1 MGEVNG
7 AKLTVR
13 ALKAEGVEYL
23 FTLSGSVVTVFDA
36 GIDEGIKLIDVRH
49 EQAAGDMAYGWAAVT
64 GKPGVCLVQENGGA
78 ANLLPAIAHA
88 YIECMPVVAI
98 TNTSASV
105 YLEKSDIFNACQ
117 VYRPIVKW
125 ATLCTDAP
133 RIPEYVDI
141 AFRKALTGR
150 PGPTLLEIALDTL
163 VDSCDEDLIEVQRY
177 LFPKER
183 NRTMPRMYGDPLLI
197 KKALVML
204 LNAERP
210 LIIVGDGAGLS
221 GASKELREFV
231 ELTKIPA
238 AHWGLGQGLIPD
250 DHPLCMG
257 TGSVLDGAGVLL
269 PEADVI
275 LIIGI
280 RLSNFLGFGWPPVFG
295 SDVKVVQV
303 DVEPE
308 EIGKNRPVEIGIVGD
323 AKAVLSQLVQTAKD
337 FSKKPHKE
345 SAWIK
350 RIGEEKKKF
359 EDRLINEGSS
369 SARPIMPQRLCKEVR
384 EFLPRDTIVVIDG
397 GDMSIWGLTYLRAYF
412 PRHLILSPG
421 IHMEH
426 LGAGVPVAMGAK
438 LACPEKKVLLLTGD
452 GSFLFNGKEIDTARR
467 HDIPIVCVIGNDCAM
482 GMDMHEQIIA
492 YGKERVIATKLSP
505 NTRYDKYA
513 QAFDCY
519 GELVTDPTEIKPA
532 LKRAFESGLPAVLD
546 VRTASVETV
555 ADMFFAM
562 GFDPT
567 TYER

>member
-7 AKLTVR
+7 AKLTVK

-36 GIDEGIKLIDVRH
+36 CIDEGLKLIDVRH

-88 YIECMPVVAI
+88 YVECMPVVAI
-98 TNTSASV
+98 TNTIASV
-105 YLEKSDIFNACQ
+105 DLEKSDVFNASE

-125 ATLCTDAP
+125 ATLCTDTP

-141 AFRKALTGR
+141 AFRKALSGR
-150 PGPTLLEIALDTL
+150 PGPALLEIALDTL
-163 VDSCDEDLIEVQRY
+163 VNTCDENLIEVQRY
-177 LFPKER
+177 LFQKER
-183 NRTMPRMYGDPLLI
+183 HKTTPRMCGDPVLI
-197 KKALVML
+197 KKALEML

-231 ELTKIPA
+231 ELTKIPV

-257 TGSVLDGAGVLL
+257 TASVLDGAGVLI

-275 LIIGI
+275 LIIGT
-280 RLSNFLGFGWPPVFG
+280 RLSAFLGFGWPPVFG
-295 SDVKVVQV
+295 SDVKVAQV
-303 DVEPE
+303 DIEPE
-308 EIGKNRPVEIGIVGD
+308 EIGRNRPVDIGIVGD
-323 AKAVLSQLVQTAKD
+323 AKAVLFQLVQMAKE
-337 FSKKPHKE
+337 FLKKPRKGLT
-345 SAWIK
+345 WVK
-350 RIGEEKKKF
+350 RIDEEKRKF
-359 EDRLINEGSS
+359 EDRLIDEGSS
-369 SARPIMPQRLCKEVR
+369 PARPIMPQRLCKEVR
-384 EFLPRDTIVVIDG
+384 EFLPRDAVVVVDG

-412 PRHLILSPG
+412 PRHMILSSG

-438 LACPEKKVLLLTGD
+438 LACPDKKVLLLTGD

-467 HDIPIVCVIGNDCAM
+467 HGIPIVCVIGNDCAM

-513 QAFDCY
+513 EAFDCY

-555 ADMFFAM
+555 ADMLFATA
-562 GFDPT
+562 FNPAI
-567 TYER
+567 YKR